1 MLLIS
6 QYTFDSSYTD
16 IRSGGAFFYIN
27 CQVHTYKIIVVK
39 AIYALVIGVSFFI
52 LSCLFFVDTTSLIAL
67 VWLSPFFIFL
77 TAFTYCTTIITR
89 KSDLL
94 TTAIS
99 GAITVA
105 VLELMPL
112 IRFFALRFCVLT
124 FLAVCAIWL
133 STIFSNTVFY
143 RAEISS
149 YVNNQPIFYSVPDDG
164 SAHHLS
170 VLHFTALGE
179 RAFFV

>member
-99 GAITVA
+99 GTITFA

-143 RAEISS
+143 RTEISS
-149 YVNNQPIFYSVPDDG
+149 YVNNQPIFYSVTG
-164 SAHHLS
+164 NVLVHHLA
-170 VLHFTALGE
+170 VLHFTC
-179 RAFFV
+179 VS